1 MIIYLEKIRKKYS
14 FGTIFA
20 FMKKGAQIGRLFNK
34 SINLLVL
41 LSKINGTSRVNPK
54 NLLQNFARGFL
65 RIFYAK

>member
-1 MIIYLEKIRKKYS
+1 
-14 FGTIFA
+14 
-20 FMKKGAQIGRLFNK
+20 MKKGAQIGRRFNK

>member
-20 FMKKGAQIGRLFNK
+20 SMKKGAQIGRRFNK